1 MVIGQEGTRG
11 SFAEVLLISDV
22 SSEESKS
29 FSSFAVS
36 ALLHLYPN
44 TQLPI
49 SFPQNLFVSR
59 RSPSISPL
67 NLVAFLQGNASPGE
81 RVIFTWYYPFGSSST
96 TNLKHS
102 LIPLR
107 SNDLCDKK
115 LQRQKASTVETNASL
130 MAFDKNARNV
140 VLRRKT
146 VIFVYTFDARA
157 VFFLSRQPWAV
168 AKSFA
173 ASNNVWDQRS
183 TGLTKQRIRW
193 MQRVLG

>member
-81 RVIFTWYYPFGSSST
+81 RVIFT
-96 TNLKHS
+96 
-102 LIPLR
+102 
-107 SNDLCDKK
+107 
-115 LQRQKASTVETNASL
+115 
-130 MAFDKNARNV
+130 
-140 VLRRKT
+140 
-146 VIFVYTFDARA
+146 
-157 VFFLSRQPWAV
+157 
-168 AKSFA
+168 
-173 ASNNVWDQRS
+173 
-183 TGLTKQRIRW
+183 
-193 MQRVLG
+193 